1 MGITQLPSAP
11 TPTAKGSIVVGTG
24 TGSALLSASSTNGLP
39 LLTDSAETLG
49 LKYAATGKTW
59 TGYSTPSFGSV
70 SGARSGQTSGFAS
83 TKVYYVGGYYIFG
96 TSNGVIGYSTDA
108 KTWNYQVIFPA
119 NSRIRGIAFNGTTWV
134 VGGATNY
141 LYSGTPGGTWTA
153 RTSQLVA
160 TSDIF
165 DIIWVAGS
173 INLFILIGDA
183 GGSVNS
189 LSSSSDGITWTARL
203 SPTNGIKGIAVN
215 TAQTVLI
222 ATNSLSTA
230 YQQAYYSTNGTSWTF
245 APVYNSATDVGYIW
259 YMPHVDKFATLQSIV
274 VRRASASV
282 SSAWDTVT
290 YEAQNQPS
298 YLIQSRSS
306 ESNLNR
312 VLPIWDSVNSKYYVL
327 DNPSNGSQPYTV
339 LLTYGAT
346 DVYTRFT
353 TGSNNRYGFALEKI
367 ETIPSASSTSPS
379 TTPEIE
385 QISSLGYGNG
395 IWVVV
400 SGTGS
405 LNLGTNLALTVF
417 STAV

>member
-39 LLTDSAETLG
+39 LLTDSAATLG

-59 TGYSTPSFGSV
+59 TAYSTPSFGSV
-70 SGARSGQTSGFAS
+70 SGARSSQTTGFAS

-96 TSNGVIGYSTDA
+96 TSNGVIGYSTDT

-119 NSRIRGIAFNGTTWV
+119 NSRIRAIAFNGTTWV
-134 VGGATNY
+134 VGGNTNY

-153 RTSQLVA
+153 RTSQLVS

-183 GGSVNS
+183 GGGVNS
-189 LSSSSDGITWTARL
+189 LSSSSDGITWTGRL
-203 SPTNGIKGIAVN
+203 SPTNGIRGIAVN

-222 ATNSLSTA
+222 ASNNISTLN
-230 YQQAYYSTNGTSWTF
+230 QQAYYSTNGTSWTF
-245 APVYNSATDVGYIW
+245 APVYNSNTDVGYIW

-282 SSAWDTVT
+282 STQWDTVT

-298 YLIQSRSS
+298 YLIQNNSTQT
-306 ESNLNR
+306 NLNR

-327 DNPSNGSQPYTV
+327 DVVSNGQQAFTT
-339 LLTYGAT
+339 LFTFGAT

-367 ETIPSASSTSPS
+367 EGIPSAASSAPS
-379 TTPEIE
+379 TGPDVE

-395 IWVVV
+395 IWVLV
-400 SGTGS
+400 SGNTS
-405 LNLGTNLALTVF
+405 WNLGTNLTLTVF